1 MGDVVLDA
9 PVSQISIDRR
19 GVLSIGVRDTTV
31 CLSKKHL
38 RCVQAL
44 LTLDLIFDLLQWVE
58 VGHGRSGSAR
68 NPVPYCGRS
77 ATLMGRT

>member
-1 MGDVVLDA
+1 MGHVVLDA
-9 PVSQISIDRR
+9 SVSQVCIDRR
-19 GVLSIGVRDTTV
+19 RVLGIGVWDASVR
-31 CLSKKHL
+31 LSKKHL
-38 RCVQAL
+38 RCMQAL
-44 LTLDLIFDLLQWVE
+44 LTLDLIFDQLQWVE

>member
-1 MGDVVLDA
+1 MGHVVLDA
-9 PVSQISIDRR
+9 PVDEISFALRR
-19 GVLSIGVRDTTV
+19 VLSIGVGHSPI

-38 RCVQAL
+38 GIMQAL
-44 LTLDLIFDLLQWVE
+44 LTLDLVFDQLQWIE
-58 VGHGRSGSAR
+58 VGHDRSGSTR

>member
-1 MGDVVLDA
+1 VGDVVMDA

-31 CLSKKHL
+31 CLGKKHL
-38 RCVQAL
+38 SFMQAL
-44 LTLDLIFDLLQWVE
+44 LTLDLIFDQLQWIQ